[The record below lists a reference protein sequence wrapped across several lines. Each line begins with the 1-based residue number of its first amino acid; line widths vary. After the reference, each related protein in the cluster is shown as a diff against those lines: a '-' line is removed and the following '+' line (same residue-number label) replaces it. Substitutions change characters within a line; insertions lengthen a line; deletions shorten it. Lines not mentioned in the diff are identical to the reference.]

1 MTERLDTVKT
11 IADLMGQDLSR
22 IAREATNCTKVA
34 ELELVRMK
42 FDAVADGYLEIAR
55 GLKFLGDKEI
65 ATKLFEAVKAEKVDF
80 VKVYETSHFC
90 LSPVSKLYE
99 G

>member
-1 MTERLDTVKT
+1 MTGKFDTIKT
-11 IADLMGQDLSR
+11 IADLMGLNLRS
-22 IAREATNCTKVA
+22 IVREATNCTKVA

-55 GLKFLGDKEI
+55 GLKFCGDKEN

-80 VKVYETSHFC
+80 VKNYETLHFC
-90 LSPVSKLYE
+90 LSPVSKLY
-99 G
+99 GR